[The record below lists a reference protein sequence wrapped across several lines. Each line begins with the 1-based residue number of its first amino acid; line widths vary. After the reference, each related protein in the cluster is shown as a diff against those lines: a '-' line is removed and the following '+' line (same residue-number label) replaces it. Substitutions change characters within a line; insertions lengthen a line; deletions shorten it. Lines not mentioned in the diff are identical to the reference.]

1 MKPRAPSPRPS
12 RAARG
17 DRALG
22 PTLFLSYR
30 RNDSIEQTN
39 RLDEA
44 LAREFPG
51 LPVFIDRR
59 EIPGGADFERTI
71 VARLR
76 ASRVVLLLIGPAWAG
91 PLPDGRRRIDDEHDT
106 VRREAELALA
116 GLAQGHHI
124 VPVLVAGAA
133 MPAPGELPASLRA
146 LGKLNALPLRSGN
159 DQPADLRRILAR
171 VRAIVDD
178 PLHPPARP
186 FVPRAF
192 DGEDAW
198 LGALQASFS
207 AAHQTLQALLA
218 ACSSQVDAL
227 RHQAESL
234 LVSLPQGR
242 GAHPAWA
249 LLRHDPATG
258 LSHLDRAIDTEL
270 GTRGAVGN
278 LTGRGELR
286 QAQGAARLELEMALR
301 LGDAFNAT
309 ARALQPVAT
318 VGWVYYTSKQ
328 RFIHIHPWTHSRVVA
343 FSPRLLRMDFF
354 TGGRPAANP
363 ARQVFW
369 TAPYEDHYGKG
380 MMVTVAAPVYRG
392 RAFLG
397 TVAID
402 LGIGLLNDFVAAHRL
417 ARGPVF
423 VADAEGALIAAPG
436 LLHAR
441 AQQARRLADAL
452 PPALAARA
460 DDPLFRHAG
469 TWLVGGY
476 VVLVAPIAGTRWALV
491 HVCERPDPG

>member
-1 MKPRAPSPRPS
+1 MKPPARTPRP
-12 RAARG
+12 RAAP
-17 DRALG
+17 RAAE
-22 PTLFLSYR
+22 TRLFLSYR

-44 LAREFPG
+44 LGREFPG

-76 ASRVVLLLIGPAWAG
+76 DSRVVLVLIGPAWAG

-106 VRREAELALA
+106 VRRECELALA
-116 GLAQGHHI
+116 GLERGHHI
-124 VPVLVAGAA
+124 VPVLVAGAT
-133 MPAPGELPASLRA
+133 MPAADELPTSLRA
-146 LGKLNALPLRSGN
+146 LGKLNALPLRSGS

-178 PLHPPARP
+178 PLQPPARP

-234 LVSLPQGR
+234 LVSLPLGR

-249 LLRHDPATG
+249 LLRHDATSG

-270 GTRGAVGN
+270 GARGAVGN

-286 QAQGAARLELEMALR
+286 RAQGAARLELEMALR

-318 VGWVYYTSKQ
+318 VGWVYYTSRQ

-343 FSPRLLRMDFF
+343 WSPRLLQMDFF
-354 TGGRPAANP
+354 ARGLPRANP
-363 ARQVFW
+363 GRQVFW

-423 VADAEGALIAAPG
+423 VADAGGALIAAPG
-436 LLHAR
+436 LLGPHAPEG
-441 AQQARRLADAL
+441 RRLADAL

-460 DDPLFRHAG
+460 DDPLFRRAG
-469 TWLVGGY
+469 TWLVGGH
-476 VVLVAPIAGTRWALV
+476 VVLVAPIAGTGWALV
-491 HVCERPDPG
+491 HVCERPEPG